1 MLILDSF
8 LDRNGLLALR
18 AALKHPSFPWE
29 RTRVLSP
36 AGSGELPDDHN
47 VQFVHGF
54 YRRRQDRI
62 FQSRHLPLV
71 LPVLNRLAPQ
81 LLVKVKVN
89 LTLPRPDHLEYG
101 LHVDTAWPGAQTAI
115 LYLNT
120 NDGYTVFE
128 DGTRIESVENRLVV
142 FDAALRHTGASC
154 TDAEARLVLNMNFV
168 PTPGQSPGA

>member
-1 MLILDSF
+1 MQILDGF
-8 LDRNGLLALR
+8 LDPNLLLSLR

-29 RTRVLSP
+29 RTKVLSP
-36 AGSGELPDDHN
+36 SGAGALAEEQN

-54 YRRRQDRI
+54 YRRREGRV
-62 FQSRHLPLV
+62 FQSRYLPLV
-71 LPVLNRLAPQ
+71 LPVVNRLAPQ

-89 LTLPRPDHLEYG
+89 LTLPRADHLEYG
-101 LHVDTAWPGAQTAI
+101 LHVDTRWPGARTAI

-128 DGTRIESVENRLVV
+128 DGTRVPSLENRLLV

-154 TDAEARLVLNMNFV
+154 TDVEARLVLNMNFV
-168 PTPGQSPGA
+168 PRPGLSPG